1 MIEQT
6 NRDYYFIHIQIL
18 PEKITILSQNLQQLQ
33 NLSFPFT
40 MLVRWM
46 RMHYIVKAA
55 RSTCAHMP
63 RGSRK
68 VWVEMIQ
75 VQELNQER
83 DTSAGSH
90 HITVGRAGGHCQQG
104 FRHLLNIC
112 TPCSTVQFKPVY
124 IIQYSLNKYTYIQ
137 TVQYSTVQIKQV
149 NSTVHNSFE
158 KYTYIHIYIHIYTY
172 KQNTAVQYSLNKFT
186 VQYSLDK

>member
-33 NLSFPFT
+33 NLSLPFT

-112 TPCSTVQFKPVY
+112 TPCRTVQFKPVY
-124 IIQYSLNKYTYIQ
+124 IIHYSLSIHIYRQYR
-137 TVQYSTVQIKQV
+137 QYSTVQYRL
-149 NSTVHNSFE
+149 N
-158 KYTYIHIYIHIYTY
+158 KYTVPYTIVPKSIHIY
-172 KQNTAVQYSLNKFT
+172 KQPAVQYSLNKFT